1 MFVFES
7 LIVRIIQIILVPS
20 YVPDVIWSIAP
31 LFFALVMVQMY
42 QGRYKTEELGWNSAF
57 SNSVSL
63 MWATAV
69 LLRYIYLSYGFVY
82 AYNTPGLRGQLILVG
97 VVAFST
103 LLLIIFNYRH
113 SLPKQLAFFLADSVP
128 TTVLAYLSIV
138 IVMGRVPVDRYT
150 LVAGLLIF
158 LFLEVVFQLYRKA
171 ITSPWYVQRALEN
184 REKKKKQERRKTK
197 AKIKRS
203 VAKVIPLMKNN
214 KPKKRR

>member
-7 LIVRIIQIILVPS
+7 LFVRLIQMVLVPS
-20 YVPDVIWSIAP
+20 YVPDVIWSVAP
-31 LFFALVMVQMY
+31 LFFALVMIQMY

-57 SNSVSL
+57 GNSVSL

-69 LLRYIYLSYGFVY
+69 LFKYMYLSYGFAY
-82 AYNTPGLRGQLILVG
+82 AFSTPGLRGQLILVC

-138 IVMGRVPVDRYT
+138 IVMGRIPIDKYT
-150 LVAGLLIF
+150 IIAGLIIF
-158 LFLEVVFQLYRKA
+158 LFLELVFQLYRKA
-171 ITSPWYVQRALEN
+171 ITSPWYVQRALDI
-184 REKKKKQERRKTK
+184 RKLKKQKELRKTK
-197 AKIKRS
+197 AKFKRR
-203 VAKVIPLMKNN
+203 VAKVIPLVDSKR
-214 KPKKRR
+214 KKR